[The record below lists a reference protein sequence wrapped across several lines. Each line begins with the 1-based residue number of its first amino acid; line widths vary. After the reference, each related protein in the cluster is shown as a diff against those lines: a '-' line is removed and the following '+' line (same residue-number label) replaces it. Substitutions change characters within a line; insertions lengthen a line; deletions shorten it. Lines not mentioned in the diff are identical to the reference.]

1 MTDLTSFLDL
11 TVSLL
16 GILYLWWEYRAHWL
30 VWIAG
35 IIMPAV
41 DLYLYYAVGLYG
53 DMMISG
59 YYLLAAVYGLILW
72 TLPGYGKR
80 VKTSGGKDVLAI
92 TSMPLSVALWLML
105 ALLGIWAV
113 TWWFLATYTNSTV
126 PVQDA
131 LTNAISIVAMW
142 AMAKKYLQ
150 QWWLWFVVDIIDV
163 YLLAYKGLP
172 FKAGIHVA
180 YTVFA
185 VLGYFRWRRMMD
197 RAKYMPQ

>member
-1 MTDLTSFLDL
+1 MVQYLDL
-11 TVSLL
+11 FVSLL

-35 IIMPAV
+35 IIMPAI
-41 DLYLYYAVGLYG
+41 DIYLYYEVGLYG
-53 DMMISG
+53 DMTISV
-59 YYLLAAVYGLILW
+59 YYLLAAFYGLILW
-72 TLPGYGKR
+72 TMPGLGTRAKIS
-80 VKTSGGKDVLAI
+80 SGREVRAI
-92 TSMPLSVALWLML
+92 TSMPRDVAVRL
-105 ALLGIWAV
+105 AIVFFLIWGV
-113 TWWFLATYTNSTV
+113 TWWFLKTYTNSTV

-150 QWWLWFVVDIIDV
+150 QWWLWFIVNIIDV
-163 YLLAYKGLP
+163 FLLAYKGLP

-185 VLGYFRWRRMMD
+185 VLGYLRWRRMM
-197 RAKYMPQ
+197 REICE

>member
-1 MTDLTSFLDL
+1 MLDMDLTSFLDL
-11 TVSLL
+11 FVSTL

-30 VWIAG
+30 VWVAG

-59 YYLLAAVYGLILW
+59 YYLLAAVYGLLLW
-72 TLPGYGKR
+72 TLPGYGRR
-80 VKTSGGKDVLAI
+80 VKTSNGKDVLAI
-92 TSMPLSVALWLML
+92 TSMPLSVAMYLLVAML
-105 ALLGIWAV
+105 AIWAM

-131 LTNAISIVAMW
+131 LTNAISMVAMW

-185 VLGYFRWRRMMD
+185 VLGYFRWRKMMTD
-197 RAKYMPQ
+197 AG